1 MTRIMKKAGNYT
13 SFNPVEDR
21 FEYSKKGIFRCRHK
35 YETMYVALFIAGV
48 FLINIFVFTMSNITE
63 PPSLAWLVFGFL
75 ELAVPIASPFLL
87 IAGVRVILSGA
98 FYKYTV
104 EKEKMLIVCPK
115 DNYRADIY
123 FENVI
128 FVEYSDLV
136 RFGRKYG
143 YHVTVTCRDGVY
155 TYDFIF
161 PHGVRNMPEELTPFR
176 VIEERCGLV
185 APPEYYGGQRI
196 DNFR

>member
-1 MTRIMKKAGNYT
+1 MKKAGNYT

-35 YETMYVALFIAGV
+35 HEALYILLYISGI
-48 FLINIFVFTMSNITE
+48 FLVIIFVIGIANITE
-63 PPSLAWLVFGFL
+63 PPSLAWLAFGIL
-75 ELAVPIASPFLL
+75 EIVVPLASPFLL
-87 IAGVRVILSGA
+87 IAGIKVFLSGA

-104 EKEKMLIVCPK
+104 DQEKILIVCPK

-128 FVEYSDLV
+128 SVEYSDLV

-143 YHVTVTCRDGVY
+143 YHVTVTCRNDIY

-176 VIEERCGLV
+176 VIEERSGLI

>member
-1 MTRIMKKAGNYT
+1 MKKAGDYT

-35 YETMYVALFIAGV
+35 NETLYILLYTVGIILV
-48 FLINIFVFTMSNITE
+48 NVFVFYVSASTQ
-63 PPSLAWLVFGFL
+63 PPSLAWLIFGIL
-75 ELAVPIASPFLL
+75 EIAVPLASPFLL
-87 IAGVRVILSGA
+87 IGGMRVILAGA
-98 FYKYTV
+98 FYNYTV
-104 EKEKMLIVCPK
+104 DKEKMLIVCPK

-123 FENVI
+123 LKNVI
-128 FVEYSDLV
+128 NVEYEDLL
-136 RFGRKYG
+136 RFARKYG
-143 YHVTVTCRDGVY
+143 YRVTVTCTDNTF

-176 VIEERCGLV
+176 IIEERVGLV

-196 DNFR
+196 DSFR